1 MLSKSEYFDNSYYG
15 QQVETWQTGVPQD
28 LLGHYEQ
35 IGWRSGL
42 DPHPEFSTNGY
53 LSENPD
59 VRRAGVNPLVHFEE
73 WGKAEERNI
82 VPVAEYEKRP
92 GAKKIIRRVELVDLT
107 YYQAQ
112 VDDTQFSDVLAALDH
127 YLATGWREGLDPHP
141 TFSTRGYLYDNLD
154 VAADGRDPLTHFV
167 HFGLSEGRG
176 PVDPVAFA
184 NPGYRTPDS
193 PWAAEIRKSL
203 TLYLQ
208 HLGVDHDV
216 SNLDIQ
222 GDIFGLDEDLKWF
235 DSDFY
240 LGLYGDVASAGVPAL
255 AHFVAAGHREGRF
268 PNASIMAE
276 LALRTDTERIL
287 LAKSWSE
294 HSYDEVPDSGQ
305 GTRTGA
311 SVVSEIVD
319 RQLVEGSRLIIAF
332 AHDDYAE
339 HVGGIQIVSARE
351 QAMFR
356 ELGDT
361 YVSVFPNRPLL
372 ALSTSF
378 PEEFLVRCRIG
389 DQLLEGTFSLVDFAG
404 VFRQRF
410 ASQEIVVVMHSVL
423 GHSPEAVRQAIAM
436 FDVSDACWWVH
447 DYSAHCQNYRLTR
460 NGVNSCGDPAPK
472 SQSCQVCTF
481 GPVRQ
486 QHVERVRSL
495 IDSVNWIF
503 AAPSDAAAN
512 QSVSGYTPLPRR
524 PVVIPHGEI
533 VRDGVTR
540 EACSREEKVR
550 VAFVGHPAMIKGW
563 RRFIEFVSDAGIDA
577 EHFEFF
583 HFGLEDQSVPEVTFV
598 GLRPESGGRSV
609 ATKLL
614 IDHRIDAVMNLVEGK
629 EPFNFVTFEAM
640 AAGCCVITS
649 PRSGNVIAAATA
661 ENLLIE
667 IDDDFSAFDYLA
679 LRDEIRSKRRTD
691 IGEFR
696 ITGLTPKFL
705 SEAKK

>member
-1 MLSKSEYFDNSYYG
+1 
-15 QQVETWQTGVPQD
+15 
-28 LLGHYEQ
+28 
-35 IGWRSGL
+35 
-42 DPHPEFSTNGY
+42 
-53 LSENPD
+53 
-59 VRRAGVNPLVHFEE
+59 
-73 WGKAEERNI
+73 
-82 VPVAEYEKRP
+82 
-92 GAKKIIRRVELVDLT
+92 
-107 YYQAQ
+107 
-112 VDDTQFSDVLAALDH
+112 
-127 YLATGWREGLDPHP
+127 
-141 TFSTRGYLYDNLD
+141 
-154 VAADGRDPLTHFV
+154 
-167 HFGLSEGRG
+167 
-176 PVDPVAFA
+176 
-184 NPGYRTPDS
+184 
-193 PWAAEIRKSL
+193 
-203 TLYLQ
+203 
-208 HLGVDHDV
+208 
-216 SNLDIQ
+216 
-222 GDIFGLDEDLKWF
+222 
-235 DSDFY
+235 
-240 LGLYGDVASAGVPAL
+240 
-255 AHFVAAGHREGRF
+255 
-268 PNASIMAE
+268 MAE
-276 LALRTDTERIL
+276 LALRTDMERIL

-294 HSYDEVPDSGQ
+294 HSYDEAPDSGQ
-305 GTRTGA
+305 DTRTGA

-319 RQLVEGSRLIIAF
+319 RQLVEGSRLIVAF

-389 DQLLEGTFSLVDFAG
+389 DQLLEGTFSLVEFAG
-404 VFRQRF
+404 VFKQRF

-423 GHSPEAVRQAIAM
+423 GHSPEAVRQSIAI
-436 FDVSDACWWVH
+436 FDVSVACWWVH

-460 NGVNSCGDPAPK
+460 NSVNSCGDPAPD

-540 EACSREEKVR
+540 ETCSREEKVR
-550 VAFVGHPAMIKGW
+550 VAFVGHPALIKGW
-563 RRFIEFVSDAGIDA
+563 RRFIEFVSDAGVDA

-583 HFGLEDQSVPEVTFV
+583 HFGLEDQTVPKVTFV

-614 IDHRIDAVMNLVEGK
+614 VDHRIDAVMNLVEGK
-629 EPFNFVTFEAM
+629 ETFNFVTFEAM

-661 ENLLIE
+661 EDLLIE

-679 LRDEIRSKRRTD
+679 LRDEIRLKRRTD

-696 ITGLTPKFL
+696 ITGLTPKLL

>member
-1 MLSKSEYFDNSYYG
+1 MLSESEYFDSSYYG
-15 QQVETWQTGVPQD
+15 YQVETLEASLPKD
-28 LLGHYEQ
+28 LVGHYAQ
-35 IGWRSGL
+35 IGWRFGL

-59 VRRAGVNPLVHFEE
+59 VWKAGVNPLVHYEE

-82 VPVAEYEKRP
+82 VSVADYENRP

-112 VDDTQFSDVLAALDH
+112 VNGKQFSDVLAALDH
-127 YLATGWREGLDPHP
+127 YLATGWREELDPHP
-141 TFSTRGYLYDNLD
+141 SFSTRGYLHDNLD
-154 VAADGRDPLTHFV
+154 VASDGGDPLTHFV

-176 PVDPVAFA
+176 PVDPVAFS

-208 HLGVDHDV
+208 HLGIDHDV
-216 SNLDIQ
+216 SNLDFY
-222 GDIFGLDEDLKWF
+222 GDLVDSEEDLTWF

-240 LGLYGDVASAGVPAL
+240 LGLYDDVASAGVPAL
-255 AHFVAAGHREGRF
+255 THFVFAGHREARF
-268 PNASIMAE
+268 PNASIGEE
-276 LALRTDTERIL
+276 LVIRTDIERIL
-287 LAKSWSE
+287 LSKSWSE

-305 GTRTGA
+305 DTRTGA

-319 RQLVEGSRLIIAF
+319 RELVEGPRVIIAF

-356 ELGDT
+356 DLGDT
-361 YVSVFPNRPLL
+361 YVSVFPNRLFL
-372 ALSTSF
+372 ALSALS

-389 DQLLEGTFSLVDFAG
+389 SQLLDGSFSLVEFAG
-404 VFRQRF
+404 VFREQF
-410 ASQEIVVVMHSVL
+410 ANHEIVVVMHSVL
-423 GHSPEAVRQAIAM
+423 GHSPEAVRQAIAI
-436 FDVSDACWWVH
+436 FGVSSACWWVH

-460 NGVNSCGDPAPK
+460 NGVNSCGDPAPE

-481 GPVRQ
+481 GLVRQ
-486 QHVERVRSL
+486 QHIERVRSL
-495 IDSVNWIF
+495 IDDVDWIF
-503 AAPSDAAAN
+503 AAPSEVAAN
-512 QSVSGYTPLPRR
+512 QSVSGHTPLPRR
-524 PVVIPHGEI
+524 PLVIPHGEI
-533 VRDGVTR
+533 ERDGVTR

-550 VAFVGHPAMIKGW
+550 VAFVGHPAVLKGW
-563 RRFIEFVSDAGIDA
+563 RRFIKFVSDAGDDA

-583 HFGLEDQSVPEVTFV
+583 HFGLEDQSIPEVTFV

-614 IDHRIDAVMNLVEGK
+614 IDHRIDVVMNLVEGK
-629 EPFNFVTFEAM
+629 ETFNFVTFEAM

-667 IDDDFSAFDYLA
+667 IDDDFAAFDYLA
-679 LRDEIRSKRRTD
+679 LRDEIRGKRRTD

-696 ITGLTPKFL
+696 FTGLTPMLL
-705 SEAKK
+705 SEVKK